1 MSIDGFRLPPIL
13 DPEHSDI
20 AIDALRRYFA
30 VVEGIP
36 AFSGS
41 RFERFAGGGDRP
53 GVADEFTSDD
63 LVAVTLLS
71 VNIPG
76 QAALRI
82 LGEHDPNY
90 RSDLNELLRRIP
102 TDVELADADERLLAT
117 AEKLWELLR
126 DNHGVGPTKTSK
138 LMARKRPHL
147 LAVIDSVV
155 INAVGHVPG
164 KHNFYRN
171 LRAALAAD
179 DRRLR
184 GHLIALRDEAD
195 IGRGISVIRVFD
207 VLVWMWGSGRS
218 PI

>member
-1 MSIDGFRLPPIL
+1 MTIDGFRLPPIL
-13 DPEHSDI
+13 DPEHTDI

-30 VVEGIP
+30 VAEGIP

-71 VNIPG
+71 VNVPG

-82 LGEHDPNY
+82 LGDHDLDY
-90 RSDLNELLRRIP
+90 QADLNELLRRIP
-102 TDVELADADERLLAT
+102 TDVELVAADSELLKT
-117 AEKLWELLR
+117 AEKLWTLLR
-126 DNHGVGPTKTSK
+126 ENYGVGLTKTSK
-138 LMARKRPHL
+138 LLARKRPHL
-147 LAVIDSVV
+147 LPVIDSVV
-155 INAVGHVPG
+155 TKAVGHVPG
-164 KHNFYRN
+164 KHSFYRN

-179 DRRLR
+179 DRLLH

-195 IGRGISVIRVFD
+195 VGRDISTIRVFD
-207 VLVWMWGSGRS
+207 ILIWMWGSGRS